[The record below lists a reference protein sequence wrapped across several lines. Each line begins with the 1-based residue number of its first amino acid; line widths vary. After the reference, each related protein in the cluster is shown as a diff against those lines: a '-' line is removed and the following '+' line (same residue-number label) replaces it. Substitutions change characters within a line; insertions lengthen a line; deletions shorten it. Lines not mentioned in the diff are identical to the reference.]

1 MKLNYDTADKNMKL
15 LGQSV
20 LPNACS
26 QTTPENTEAPEEGPF
41 SPASSYQKE
50 SKELYSL
57 PWKSNYITRNQ
68 FHT

>member
-20 LPNACS
+20 QPKAIVRLL
-26 QTTPENTEAPEEGPF
+26 QRMQGPQMKDPS
-41 SPASSYQKE
+41 SPASSSYRE
-50 SKELYSL
+50 SKELYSF
-57 PWKSNYITRNQ
+57 PWKSNNITRNQ